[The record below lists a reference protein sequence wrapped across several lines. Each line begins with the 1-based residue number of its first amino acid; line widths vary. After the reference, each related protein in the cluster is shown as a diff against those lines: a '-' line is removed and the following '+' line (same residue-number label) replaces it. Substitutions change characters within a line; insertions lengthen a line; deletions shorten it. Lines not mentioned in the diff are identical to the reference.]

1 MAPASNDIVRTDRQ
15 FRAFWSPRAGIDDGT
30 VFFSGRTLAA
40 TPFSSSHIETLT
52 RLGSEITAEA
62 LRMAWGFDRVPFL

>member
-15 FRAFWSPRAGIDDGT
+15 FRDFGFPRAGMDDGT
-30 VFFSGRTLAA
+30 VFSGRTLAA

-52 RLGSEITAEA
+52 RLGSEITAGA